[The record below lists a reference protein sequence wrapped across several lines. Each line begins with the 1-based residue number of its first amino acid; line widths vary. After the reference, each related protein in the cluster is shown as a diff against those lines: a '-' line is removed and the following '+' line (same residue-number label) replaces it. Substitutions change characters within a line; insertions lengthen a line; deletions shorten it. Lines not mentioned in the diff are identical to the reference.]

1 MRVLSRRRN
10 FAKAIACGYYE
21 GAGFA
26 CSNGT
31 LPCFCRPFCSTPGRP
46 VDAAVASCLPRA
58 PRVCTLRLCIL
69 SPVPVGSPSAG
80 SRARCDVGAAATPRW
95 RRRGVQGAQRPC
107 TRLCRFVPTR
117 SARHVPPYQATAE
130 ARCDGVGRRPKT
142 PLDDQGERSPASATA
157 AAALWFQSQR
167 QRQMGPHC
175 WHNETAQALQH
186 GCGDDCW
193 RSASLAALHCTRDR

>member
-31 LPCFCRPFCSTPGRP
+31 LPCFCRPFRSTPSRP
-46 VDAAVASCLPRA
+46 VDAALASCLPRA
-58 PRVCTLRLCIL
+58 PRVCTLGCASGHTL

-95 RRRGVQGAQRPC
+95 RRRGVQGGAETVHSAVDHTQLGPSRP
-107 TRLCRFVPTR
+107 PTSSSKR
-117 SARHVPPYQATAE
+117 E
-130 ARCDGVGRRPKT
+130 ARRRRRGGGDSSRHRRPGDGCRAVVSVT
-142 PLDDQGERSPASATA
+142 GPERHGTAGEQWAPA
-157 AAALWFQSQR
+157 
-167 QRQMGPHC
+167 G
-175 WHNETAQALQH
+175 AQLHKNRARLRR
-186 GCGDDCW
+186 GL
-193 RSASLAALHCTRDR
+193 LA